1 MLINPRLTDFYGIQ
15 CAQEQ
20 IDFAIPFFN
29 EDIPLYLDPFL
40 LWKSPA
46 MQDNALHTSL
56 MTFFNDL
63 GAQFLAGKKDHAI
76 NNLIL
81 ASECHEVKMG
91 TSLSGK
97 GRRISKKLA
106 EEILETFD
114 IAERAGVHG
123 FRHLEAIQLLVRG
136 ISKDR
141 ISDIACSFIK
151 SHLIDYTITQ
161 CYSLGIPTEK
171 VHVNNVFHMQK
182 PHPVSEQVP
191 LPITPES
198 REPIILVPKRYLRFV
213 PWINFDEY
221 YAKSCPQ
228 DDGVQQP
235 EELSRISVL
244 NFNRDNY
251 GAIQE
256 YIALKER
263 TAEDCK
269 NDPLFSA
276 IPALSAKRRLKQLLA
291 LPSGTQDLSHQKYE
305 KMVES
310 LFPSMFYPYLDFA
323 AAQSRTDSG
332 TSIRDLIFYNT
343 ASHHFLKQI
352 HDTYKS
358 QQIVMEL
365 KNVHELSREH
375 VDQLNRYMTNELGQ
389 FGILVTRNEPT
400 RAIRQRILDL
410 WSGQRKCIVIITDS
424 DIEQM
429 VDVFETKQREPIDVL
444 VKKYVEFQ
452 RSWPC

>member
-1 MLINPRLTDFYGIQ
+1 MLINPRLTDFHGIQ

-40 LWKSPA
+40 LWKSPS

-63 GAQFLAGKKDHAI
+63 GAKFLAGQKDDAV
-76 NNLIL
+76 NSLVL

-91 TSLSGK
+91 TSLTGK
-97 GRRISKKLA
+97 GRRISRRLA
-106 EEILETFD
+106 EEILDTFQL
-114 IAERAGVHG
+114 AERAGVHG
-123 FRHLEAIQLLVRG
+123 FRHLEEIQLLVSG

-151 SHLIDYTITQ
+151 SYLIDYTIAQ
-161 CYSLGIPTEK
+161 CSDLGIPVEK
-171 VHVNNVFHMQK
+171 TQVDNIFHMQK
-182 PHPVSEQVP
+182 RQPVSEQVG
-191 LPITPES
+191 LPINPENK
-198 REPIILVPKRYLRFV
+198 EPIILVPKRYLRFV

-228 DDGVQQP
+228 DDNIQQP
-235 EELSRISVL
+235 EELSRVAVL

-256 YIALKER
+256 YIAQKER
-263 TAEDCK
+263 SAEDCK

-305 KMVES
+305 KAIEA

-343 ASHHFLKQI
+343 ANHHFLKQI
-352 HDTYKS
+352 YETYNS

-365 KNVHELSREH
+365 KNVNELSREH
-375 VDQLNRYMTNELGQ
+375 IDQLNRYMTHELGH
-389 FGILVTRNEPT
+389 FGILVTRHEPKK
-400 RAIRQRILDL
+400 AIRQRIVDL
-410 WSGQRKCIVIITDS
+410 WSGQRKCIIVLTDG

-452 RSWPC
+452 RSCPC